1 MATDE
6 TSESSETTTEQ
17 RSETPSAAKQTSA
30 KKAPAKKSP
39 AKKSSARKSPAKKS
53 PSRAD
58 EARHDEQRSD
68 DTQRSGNGA
77 PRASAA
83 KKKTPL
89 SIASAAARQLLE
101 LTGKEPEGVTGLE
114 RTDDGWTVRVEVL
127 ELRRIPETTDVLA
140 LYEVDVDSD
149 GDMTGY
155 HRVRRYTRGVPGEE

>member
-1 MATDE
+1 MATED
-6 TSESSETTTEQ
+6 TSESSESTTEQ
-17 RSETPSAAKQTSA
+17 RTETPSAAKKSSA
-30 KKAPAKKSP
+30 KKTPAKKSP
-39 AKKSSARKSPAKKS
+39 AKKGSARKSPARKS
-53 PSRAD
+53 PSRDA
-58 EARHDEQRSD
+58 EARNDEERSD
-68 DTQRSGNGA
+68 MQRSGNGA

-89 SIASAAARQLLE
+89 SIASAAASQLLE

-140 LYEVDVDSD
+140 LYEVDVDTD